1 MGQVNLNQE
10 ICAKRFHLFSKLA
23 TQYRTKYN
31 FCSLEGTGK
40 VFSFFL
46 DRYTPPSD
54 LRYGYLLSRVKVT
67 TS

>member
-23 TQYRTKYN
+23 TQYKTKYN

-46 DRYTPPSD
+46 VRYTPPSD
-54 LRYGYLLSRVKVT
+54 LR
-67 TS
+67 